1 MLLRDVQVHVVILVH
16 VAPPGRLGLG
26 RLRALVGR
34 RGILILTFRLHGDVS
49 ASSASY
55 SSAVSAAS
63 FIPVAGGEEG
73 VAVVGVS
80 ARWPPWPLGG
90 LPLTLPP
97 SVGSGAT
104 APTAARVGL
113 VQRHLGGGVP
123 FEKLSKGLHS

>member
-1 MLLRDVQVHVVILVH
+1 M
-16 VAPPGRLGLG
+16 
-26 RLRALVGR
+26 
-34 RGILILTFRLHGDVS
+34 LTFRLHGDVS
-49 ASSASY
+49 ASSRPSHHLAM
-55 SSAVSAAS
+55 SAAS

-90 LPLTLPP
+90 LPLTLSL
-97 SVGSGAT
+97 SVGGGAT
-104 APTAARVGL
+104 APTAARVDL